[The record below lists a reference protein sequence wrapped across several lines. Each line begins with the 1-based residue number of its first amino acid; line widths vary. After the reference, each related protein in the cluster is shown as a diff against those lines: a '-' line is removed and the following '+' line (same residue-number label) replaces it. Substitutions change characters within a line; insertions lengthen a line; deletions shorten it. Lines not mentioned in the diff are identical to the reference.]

1 MGKNNKKKGA
11 NRERKGIVKQKKE
24 CIVIEQQQQQQQEQE
39 QEEQE
44 DICNFCGLRDI
55 SFVENEENLDLH
67 YWQSCP
73 MLTSCKLCEQVIEIA
88 TLHEHIL
95 TECESGIKHELCLK
109 CNVPFPIQ
117 DIDQHKAICN
127 QNSNNHKCPL
137 CLQPI
142 PSGPDSW
149 KLHLLKYPGCKANPR
164 PLLQ

>member
-95 TECESGIKHELCLK
+95 NECESGIKHKLCTK
-109 CNVPFPIQ
+109 CNVPYPIN
-117 DIDQHKAICN
+117 DENEHVC
-127 QNSNNHKCPL
+127 SNTNPGIKCPL
-137 CLQPI
+137 CLNNI
-142 PSGPDSW
+142 SSKPDAW
-149 KLHLLKYPGCKANPR
+149 KLHLLKYPGCKNNPR